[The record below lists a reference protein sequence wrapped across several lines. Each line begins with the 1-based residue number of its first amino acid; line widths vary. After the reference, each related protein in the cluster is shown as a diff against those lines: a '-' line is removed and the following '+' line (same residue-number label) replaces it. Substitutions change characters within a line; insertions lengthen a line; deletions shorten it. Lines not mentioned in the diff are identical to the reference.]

1 VRLLAAILALSCL
14 FTASGRAEGI
24 PIKEALEL
32 ESKLGQLFIVNV
44 DGFGYEGPLALA
56 PAYGAMV
63 ERLQIGGVIPHYGST
78 DYERIRRTNRALA
91 SMTKLPLLICCDLVK
106 LAGASRVGAF
116 GDGYIGG
123 FLGRFRRMPD
133 AELSTLAELNA
144 FVLAAVGINVALG
157 PTVDDSTGD
166 WRAADRAALALA
178 ALRRFGLQPVLKHY
192 PFLPASANL
201 HRQSPDTKVALRDVE
216 KRVAVFRKLADEPG
230 IMMTTHLFD
239 TKVDHTVATFS
250 RAWTSLLRRQTGFE
264 GLLMS
269 DGLLMLRNYT
279 DRAPLAGGPPASE
292 VKGLDQAAVWALRAI
307 LAGHDLLIV
316 EGSAAQTVKAFEG
329 VLEVACR
336 DSLLGREA
344 RARILASAKRIER
357 FKLDRRAALT
367 RALSV
372 PASAIDAVIA
382 LLPPENASLASFKF
396 DAERLALLGPALRAA
411 SVTSKWFGPA
421 R

>member
-1 VRLLAAILALSCL
+1 MLVIATFLSVIGW
-14 FTASGRAEGI
+14 ADGI
-24 PIKEALEL
+24 PIKETREL

-44 DGFGYEGPLALA
+44 DGFGYAGPLALA

-63 ERLQIGGVIPHYGST
+63 ERLQLGGVIPHYGDT

-116 GDGYIGG
+116 GDGYTGG
-123 FLGRFRRMPD
+123 FLGRYRRLPD

-144 FVLAAVGINVALG
+144 FALAAAGINVALG

-166 WRAADRAALALA
+166 WRAVDRAALALA

-201 HRQSPDTKVALRDVE
+201 HRQSPDTRVALRYVE
-216 KRVAVFRKLADEPG
+216 KRIAVFRQLADEAD

-239 TKVDHTVATFS
+239 TNVDRTLVTFS
-250 RAWTSLLRRQTGFE
+250 RVWTSLLRRQTGFE

-269 DGLLMLRNYT
+269 DGLLMLRNYA
-279 DRAPLAGGPPASE
+279 DRSPLAGGPPARE
-292 VKGLDQAAVWALRAI
+292 VEGLDQAAVCALRAI

-316 EGSAAQTVKAFEG
+316 EGSASQTVKAFEG
-329 VLEVACR
+329 VLAVACR
-336 DSLLGREA
+336 DTPMGREVRTRVLESA
-344 RARILASAKRIER
+344 RRIER

-367 RALSV
+367 RTLSV
-372 PASAIDAVIA
+372 PASTIEAVIA
-382 LLPPENASLASFKF
+382 LLPPEHAALASFRF
-396 DAERLALLGPALRAA
+396 DAKRLALLGPALRAA
-411 SVTSKWFGPA
+411 SVTSFWSGPA